1 MAVFYLLETSGLKP
15 VFDRFLPDVEPER
28 RDALIQSGPTRT
40 ALCRLGAGLLVR
52 TVLARYW
59 GLHGIQRTE
68 SGQPYLPGAPFFS
81 ISHSGSYVLL
91 GVSEMPIGVDI
102 QEKRP
107 AASLSLADRFF
118 HPEEIK
124 KIRSNPDPDSVFF
137 SIWAAKESYVKAES
151 RGFSLPFSS
160 FCLIPGPSG
169 IFTVQ
174 VPSGSPYHVVS
185 LPVPERYS
193 GAACSQ
199 DSFLNPYPETCFCN
213 SRAPFGIDAPP
224 CRI

>member
-1 MAVFYLLETSGLKP
+1 MADLFLLETSGLQP

-59 GLHGIQRTE
+59 GRNGIQRTE

-91 GVSEMPIGVDI
+91 GVSEMPVGVDI

-107 AASLSLADRFF
+107 VASLSLASRFF
-118 HPEEIK
+118 HPEETK
-124 KIRSNPDPDSVFF
+124 KIRSSPDPDSVFF
-137 SIWAAKESYVKAES
+137 SIWTAKESYVKAES
-151 RGFSLPFSS
+151 LGFSLPFSS
-160 FCLIPGPSG
+160 FCLIPDPSSV
-169 IFTVQ
+169 FTVQ
-174 VPSGSPYHVVS
+174 VPSGSPYRVVS
-185 LPVPERYS
+185 LSVPEHYS
-193 GAACSQ
+193 GAVCSQ
-199 DSFLNPYPETCFCN
+199 DSFPNPFPETCLCN
-213 SRAPFGIDAPP
+213 SKAPFGIDAPP